1 MSESG
6 EYSAEIVLGDST
18 RDLGDRLKSGLEA
31 WSREIIGVRELL
43 RDVKQILRKG
53 ERVYLTGGGFRIATV
68 RSFVTTYLG
77 SELVECLPDPDT
89 INITG
94 LD

>member
-1 MSESG
+1 MAESG
-6 EYSAEIVLGDST
+6 EYSAEIVLGESV

-43 RDVKQILRKG
+43 RDVRQILRKG
-53 ERVYLTGGGFRIATV
+53 ERVYLTGGGFKVEAV
-68 RSFVTTYLG
+68 RSFITTYLG
-77 SELVECLPDPDT
+77 SKLVECLPDPDT
-89 INITG
+89 VNITG